1 MNAAPTAL
9 TAPAAGS
16 ASAAPGADSSP
27 RRIAERTKAFV
38 QEHVFP
44 VEREII
50 VDGRPMDDA
59 LRVRLQEEARQAGVF
74 GPLSPVAYGGLGL
87 DTRALA
93 HVLEAAG
100 ASLIGPIAVNA
111 SAPDDGNIHL
121 LAHLAT
127 AEQARRYLEPLARGE
142 VRSSLAVSEPSP
154 GAGSDLT
161 MLRTTAEKAP
171 GGWKINGVKHFVTGA
186 DGAAFSICMAATAGG
201 GATIFLVDQDNPGLT
216 VGRRMPTLDHSAPGG
231 HCEVTF
237 DDCFVPDDAVL
248 GEVGKGFEQIQ
259 ARLAPSRIMFSM
271 SWLGVAIRAHE
282 MAAARIVGR
291 EAFGAAV
298 AGHGMAQAHVADNEI
313 DIAAARALVHS
324 TAAVIDERGAL
335 SGAARHASA
344 ITKTFVSEAVW
355 RVLDRVVQLY
365 GGLGVCEDELVARFL
380 VEARGF
386 RIYEGPSEVL
396 RWSIARRV
404 LRAYR

>member
-1 MNAAPTAL
+1 M
-9 TAPAAGS
+9 
-16 ASAAPGADSSP
+16 
-27 RRIAERTKAFV
+27 I
-38 QEHVFP
+38 
-44 VEREII
+44 
-50 VDGRPMDDA
+50 DGRPMDDA
-59 LRVRLQEEARQAGVF
+59 LRVELQKAAREAGVF

-93 HVLEAAG
+93 YVLEAAG

-121 LAHLAT
+121 LAHLAN
-127 AEQARRYLEPLARGE
+127 AEQAQRYLAPLARGE

-154 GAGSDLT
+154 GAGSDLA
-161 MLRTTAEKAP
+161 MLRTIAEKVA

-186 DGAAFSICMAATAGG
+186 DGAAFSICMAATTGG
-201 GATIFLVDQDNPGLT
+201 STIFLVDQDNPGLT

-231 HCEVTF
+231 HCEVAF
-237 DDCFVPDDAVL
+237 NDCVVPDDAVL
-248 GEVGKGFEQIQ
+248 GEVGKGFEQVQ
-259 ARLAPSRIMFSM
+259 VRLAPSRMMFSM
-271 SWLGVAIRAHE
+271 SWLGVAVRAHA
-282 MAAARIVGR
+282 MSAARIVNR
-291 EAFGAAV
+291 KAFGIPV
-298 AGHGMAQAHVADNEI
+298 ADHGMAQAHVADNEI
-313 DIAAARALVHS
+313 DIAAARALIHS
-324 TAAVIDERGAL
+324 TAAVIDEHGAL
-335 SGAARHASA
+335 SGAARHASS

-355 RVLDRVVQLY
+355 RVLDRAVQLY

>member
-1 MNAAPTAL
+1 MNAVPTAD
-9 TAPAAGS
+9 T
-16 ASAAPGADSSP
+16 SP
-27 RRIAERTKAFV
+27 QQIAERTMAFI

-44 VEREII
+44 VEREIVI
-50 VDGRPMDDA
+50 DGRPMDDA
-59 LRVRLQEEARQAGVF
+59 LRVELQKAAREAGVF

-93 HVLEAAG
+93 YVLEAAG

-121 LAHLAT
+121 LAHLAN
-127 AEQARRYLEPLARGE
+127 AEQAQRYLAPLARGE

-154 GAGSDLT
+154 GAGSDLA
-161 MLRTTAEKAP
+161 MLRTTAEKVA

-186 DGAAFSICMAATAGG
+186 DGAAFSICMAATTGG
-201 GATIFLVDQDNPGLT
+201 STIFLVDHDNPGLT

-231 HCEVTF
+231 HCEVAF

-248 GEVGKGFEQIQ
+248 GEVGKGFEQVQ
-259 ARLAPSRIMFSM
+259 VRLAPSRMMFSM
-271 SWLGVAIRAHE
+271 SWLGVAVRAHA
-282 MAAARIVGR
+282 MSAARIVNR
-291 EAFGAAV
+291 KAFGMPV
-298 AGHGMAQAHVADNEI
+298 ADHGMAQAHVADNEI
-313 DIAAARALVHS
+313 DIAAARALIHS
-324 TAAVIDERGAL
+324 TAAVIDEHGAL
-335 SGAARHASA
+335 SGAARHASS

-355 RVLDRVVQLY
+355 RVLDRAVQLY

-404 LRAYR
+404 LRAHR